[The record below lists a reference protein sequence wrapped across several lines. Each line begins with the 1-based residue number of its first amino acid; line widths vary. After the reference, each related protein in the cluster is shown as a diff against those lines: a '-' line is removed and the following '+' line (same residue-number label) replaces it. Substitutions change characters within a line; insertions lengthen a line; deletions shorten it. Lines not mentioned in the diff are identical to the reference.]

1 VLHLSP
7 CAPGESHK
15 NYQVFLA
22 SIHLKPHLYRVQ
34 PQQNQ
39 DNTPIH
45 IFIGLTS
52 QLKSTSMNFNPQQ
65 NPVETVANQPA
76 PPALSR
82 QLPLSLPPLVGSAK
96 LVLAAPLRRERWG
109 VHHG

>member
-1 VLHLSP
+1 LLHLSP

-22 SIHLKPHLYRVQ
+22 SIHLKHHLYRVQ

-39 DNTPIH
+39 ENTPIH

-52 QLKSTSMNFNPQQ
+52 QLKSTSILNKTRLN
-65 NPVETVANQPA
+65 TVANQPA

-82 QLPLSLPPLVGSAK
+82 QLPLSLPPSARSAK
-96 LVLAAPLRRERWG
+96 LVLAAPLRRERLG